1 MQHYTVGDIE
11 TRPAASAGGRRA
23 VAGTVAVSVIANDPI
38 TGEGTIACLRTYTG
52 LKLLSADE
60 RPGADV
66 ILMLANEVT
75 ENTMQVME
83 TVADRSSNPGMGIV
97 LVTERL
103 RDQHV
108 MRAFQCGLRG
118 VMSRQV
124 SGFNSVVEAVREVGT
139 GGAYLPPP
147 LQGWLVDRLQ
157 SIQRDVLAPL
167 GMTASGLETR
177 EVAVLRLLA
186 EGMDTTEIA
195 EHLSYSERTI
205 KNIISGMMTRLGLRN
220 RTQAVAH
227 ALRSG
232 AL

>member
-1 MQHYTVGDIE
+1 MQDYTAGDNG
-11 TRPAASAGGRRA
+11 TRPAASAGSRRA
-23 VAGTVAVSVIANDPI
+23 AAGTVAVSVIANDPI

-103 RDQHV
+103 RDHQV
-108 MRAFQCGLRG
+108 LRALQYGLRS
-118 VMSRQV
+118 VVSRQV
-124 SGFNSVVEAVREVGT
+124 SGFDAVVESVREVGA
-139 GGAYLPPP
+139 GGAHLPPP

-167 GMTASGLETR
+167 GMTASGLDTR

>member
-1 MQHYTVGDIE
+1 MQYYTVGDRE
-11 TRPAASAGGRRA
+11 TRPAASAAGRR
-23 VAGTVAVSVIANDPI
+23 VAARTVAVSVIANDPI
-38 TGEGTIACLRTYTG
+38 TGEGTIACLRTYSG

-66 ILMLANEVT
+66 ILMLTDEVT

-83 TVADRSSNPGMGIV
+83 TVADRSSNAGMGIV

-103 RDQHV
+103 RDHHV
-108 MRAFQCGLRG
+108 LRALQCGVRG
-118 VMSRQV
+118 VLSRQV
-124 SGFNSVVEAVREVGT
+124 CGFDAVVDSVREVGA
-139 GGAYLPPP
+139 GGAHLPPQ
-147 LQGWLVDRLQ
+147 LQAWLVDRLQ
-157 SIQRDVLAPL
+157 TIQRDVLAPL
-167 GMTASGLETR
+167 GMTASGLDTR